1 MFIMVSRREWGD
13 GDSFLTINVV
23 CRYTL
28 LNFCE
33 GEKKLGGGLKNAMYK
48 KKKKVNNY
56 ENWHSLERG
65 NDRGECEINPSF
77 LIERNKEIQ

>member
-1 MFIMVSRREWGD
+1 MFIMVSRRGWGD

-48 KKKKVNNY
+48 KKKRSTTMKTDIPWK
-56 ENWHSLERG
+56 EG
-65 NDRGECEINPSF
+65 M
-77 LIERNKEIQ
+77 IEESVK

>member
-1 MFIMVSRREWGD
+1 MFIMVSRRGWGD

-48 KKKKVNNY
+48 KKKKGQQL
-56 ENWHSLERG
+56 WKLT
-65 NDRGECEINPSF
+65 F
-77 LIERNKEIQ
+77 LGKREW

>member
-48 KKKKVNNY
+48 KKKKGQQL
-56 ENWHSLERG
+56 WKLT
-65 NDRGECEINPSF
+65 F
-77 LIERNKEIQ
+77 LGKREW